1 MSANVVGMCC
11 GPAGVDLH
19 IAADVPAQL
28 PQPLQERP
36 SPGLIISIVRAC
48 GQEHADPPHLVSRL
62 LRVRR
67 HRPRRRPAAQQGD
80 ELATP
85 DHSITS
91 SARAS
96 RVWGMVRPRAF
107 AVTRLMIR
115 SNLVGCS
122 TGRSPG
128 FAPRK
133 ILSTYSAARRNSAG
147 LFGP

>member
-62 LRVRR
+62 LRARR
-67 HRPRRRPAAQQGD
+67 QWPSRPAPEQCD
-80 ELATP
+80 ELAP
-85 DHSITS
+85 SQVEHGAFSWAS
-91 SARAS
+91 SQGAIKEELVPA
-96 RVWGMVRPRAF
+96 P
-107 AVTRLMIR
+107 TLPPIR
-115 SNLVGCS
+115 
-122 TGRSPG
+122 
-128 FAPRK
+128 
-133 ILSTYSAARRNSAG
+133 
-147 LFGP
+147 